1 MHSEKALTDFQDLER
16 SKSLQ
21 SLASFLWMYMLKE
34 FREKEKAKIELQKF
48 VSNLLARVRKD
59 PAEGTVTVFSGQS
72 RDQLRQRMMLFARFL
87 GFWVTDIY
95 DAQKIYDPIGPG
107 GLQVFL
113 STLLHAREGQCPL
126 LEAGQKSY
134 KVRFDEFVGAVD
146 MVLNEVR
153 FHEREAIKTE
163 IADMN
168 GRDDMIDLEVSLEM
182 VVDVWVNL
190 DSQLNSRLEALF
202 VCHDSNGDGDLDTYE
217 YHDMMRKLDSE
228 AYVNDALNQRRIY
241 AKMCLYQRV
250 DAGVFCRTAREHG
263 LAAFKIGRQRV
274 LSSKQEGTGVRL
286 IPVYTAAKNAIQETI
301 SEISECP
308 DYPVMMN
315 YWALCESLVR
325 GRQNPEIAWV
335 AFYHASRLYS
345 SMMNALRRGETWGQG
360 HAKKLEMA
368 AASPESRQ
376 RIGRESR
383 LNAAKKVVR
392 SHSYDKM
399 STCLGDVAAGVLG
412 E

>member
-1 MHSEKALTDFQDLER
+1 MYSEKALTDFQDLER
-16 SKSLQ
+16 SRPLQ
-21 SLASFLWMYMLKE
+21 SLSSFLWMYMHKE
-34 FREKEKAKIELQKF
+34 FREKERAKIELQKF

-59 PAEGTVTVFSGQS
+59 SAEAAVTIFSGSS
-72 RDQLRQRMMLFARFL
+72 RDQLRQRMMMFARFL

-113 STLLHAREGQCPL
+113 STLLRAREGQCPL
-126 LEAGQKSY
+126 LEPGQKTY

-146 MVLNEVR
+146 MVLSEVR

-168 GRDDMIDLEVSLEM
+168 GRDDIIDLEVSLEM
-182 VVDVWVNL
+182 VVDVWVDL
-190 DSQLNSRLEALF
+190 DSQLDSRLEALF
-202 VCHDSNGDGDLDTYE
+202 VAHDSNGDGDLDTYE
-217 YHDMMRKLDSE
+217 YYEMMRKLDPE
-228 AYVNDALNQRRIY
+228 AYVNDALNLRRIY

-250 DAGVFCRTAREHG
+250 DAGVFCRAAREHG
-263 LAAFKIGRQRV
+263 LAAFKVGRQRV

-325 GRQNPEIAWV
+325 GKQNPEMAWL

-345 SMMNALRRGETWGQG
+345 SMKNALRRGETWGEG

-368 AASPESRQ
+368 AASPEPRGGSEH
-376 RIGRESR
+376 RIGSESR
-383 LNAAKKVVR
+383 FAKKVVR
-392 SHSYDKM
+392 SNSYVKL
-399 STCLGDVAAGVLG
+399 LGDAATEVLG